1 MSLSTEKIKEYR
13 RIGHKLKPVVIVGD
27 AGLSEGVQQEIDRA
41 LNDHE
46 LIKIKVNSADREQK
60 KLVISSICDT
70 HGCILVQSIG
80 NIALV
85 YKQASGDQPALSNIA
100 RHYLYK

>member
-27 AGLSEGVQQEIDRA
+27 AGLSEGVQQEIIRA

-46 LIKIKVNSADREQK
+46 LIKIKVHSADREQK
-60 KLVISSICDT
+60 KLAISTICET
-70 HGCILVQSIG
+70 HGCVLVQSIG
-80 NIALV
+80 SVALV
-85 YKQASGDQPALSNIA
+85 FKEAAGERPALSNIS
-100 RHYLYK
+100 RYYLSK